1 PYRKTPELKL
11 PNLRDILS
19 SCLFQHHDAAVV
31 DKIDETGQPR
41 LSEFG
46 AEAIEYDL
54 TAEYPSEAVKRTS
67 TCWPATC
74 PGQSET
80 SSVIVRAVA
89 VSSCRAT
96 TVP

>member
-1 PYRKTPELKL
+1 
-11 PNLRDILS
+11 
-19 SCLFQHHDAAVV
+19 LFQHHDAAVV

-67 TCWPATC
+67 TCWPAT
-74 PGQSET
+74 
-80 SSVIVRAVA
+80 
-89 VSSCRAT
+89 
-96 TVP
+96 